1 MDINLA
7 HRPRGAT
14 HAGKE
19 ETHGSWYKKADAGH
33 WVFIDMGEDGLPDR
47 QWCVV
52 PDNDPGYELIELPP
66 ETPSEAKAAAPK
78 CDGGPAFPCSE
89 NGTSHTIAMAAMLDL
104 PATAS
109 TDEKDKVYIQT
120 KAKVMQGMSLR
131 DYFAAKALQSQLD
144 RLPDFSTTVRD
155 YGFDKFASTIAR
167 TSYDIADAMLA
178 ARSA

>member
-1 MDINLA
+1 MDINLV

-19 ETHGSWYKKADAGH
+19 ETHGSWYKKSEAGH
-33 WVFIDMGEDGLPDR
+33 WMFIDMGEDGLPDR

-66 ETPSEAKAAAPK
+66 ETPIEVKAAAPK
-78 CDGGPAFPCSE
+78 CDGGPAFPAPE
-89 NGTSHTIAMAAMLDL
+89 AAMARFGESNPDAFL
-104 PATAS
+104 
-109 TDEKDKVYIQT
+109 
-120 KAKVMQGMSLR
+120 GMSLR